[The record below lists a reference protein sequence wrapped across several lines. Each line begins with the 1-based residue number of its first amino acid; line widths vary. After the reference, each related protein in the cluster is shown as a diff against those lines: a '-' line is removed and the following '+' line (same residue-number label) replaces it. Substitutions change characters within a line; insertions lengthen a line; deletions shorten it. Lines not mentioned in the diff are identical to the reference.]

1 MPTGSGPASGG
12 PTPCEDQL
20 AAAQAQLDAITG
32 EWNALGPEVARLLQR
47 LDEAS
52 AMLAKLTNQTPTGER
67 GTLSGEQIERIYSQT
82 VGGQSGAAAA
92 ETTERR
98 PSTAMTPSVA
108 LAIRASGLKERLS
121 RLEAKT

>member
-1 MPTGSGPASGG
+1 MS
-12 PTPCEDQL
+12 CEEDL
-20 AAAQAQLDAITG
+20 ARAQAQLDAITG

-52 AMLAKLTNQTPTGER
+52 AMLAKLTNQAPTGER

-82 VGGQSGAAAA
+82 IGGQSGAAAAA

-108 LAIRASGLKERLS
+108 LAISASGLKERLS